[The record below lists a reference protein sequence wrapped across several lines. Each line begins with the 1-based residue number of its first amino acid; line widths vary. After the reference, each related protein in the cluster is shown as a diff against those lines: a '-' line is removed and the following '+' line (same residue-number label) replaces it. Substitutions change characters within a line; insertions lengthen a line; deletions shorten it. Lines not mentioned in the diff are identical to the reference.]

1 MILPGNEGVP
11 ALAEGRMPSFLMGR
25 APALAEGRMPSF
37 LMGRAPA
44 LAEGRM
50 PSFPVFGL
58 RPGGG
63 ERQ

>member
-1 MILPGNEGVP
+1 MILPGNEGV
-11 ALAEGRMPSFLMGR
+11 
-25 APALAEGRMPSF
+25 PALAEGRMPSF